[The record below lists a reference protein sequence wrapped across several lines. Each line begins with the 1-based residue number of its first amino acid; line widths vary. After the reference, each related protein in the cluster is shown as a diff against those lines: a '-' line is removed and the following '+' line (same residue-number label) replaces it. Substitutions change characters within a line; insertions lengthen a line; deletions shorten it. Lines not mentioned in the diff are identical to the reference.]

1 MLYALFLNIYV
12 PNTYGLMMLN
22 DSMEYGLSTWRD
34 AHGVI

>member
-22 DSMEYGLSTWRD
+22 DSMEYWLVVYMERCS
-34 AHGVI
+34 